1 MQFENQINMEATTTF
16 NDTQLHLLQMFSV
29 NRSKRALDELYDV
42 LYRYYAKRMDEKL
55 SDLWDKGVL
64 DQKRL
69 DEINTL
75 DLHQMQ

>member
-1 MQFENQINMEATTTF
+1 MEATTTF